1 MKWKRSRKAQQE
13 SKNKDKDSNDDK
25 RDRNS
30 NSSNHNSTFKSGI
43 NEKIISNLAP
53 SSFHFS
59 KKSEVSSHPHPGIS
73 IQRHIMQGPSNEILP
88 DENYSNRQHQGNVFS
103 ESDDMIWRV
112 V

>member
-13 SKNKDKDSNDDK
+13 SKNKDKDSSDDK
-25 RDRNS
+25 RDRSS
-30 NSSNHNSTFKSGI
+30 NSSNHNSTFKRAV
-43 NEKIISNLAP
+43 NEKVISSNAP

-59 KKSEVSSHPHPGIS
+59 KNSEGNLIHPHPGMP
-73 IQRHIMQGPSNEILP
+73 IQRHIMPGSSNEMLL
-88 DENYSNRQHQGNVFS
+88 DENYLNRQHQNVFS